1 MGGTQ
6 HHRLQTARPSMQL
19 RAALIRRMVLSG
31 YRPETDGSSTFDL
44 LVWLWKHG
52 SSRLRVLILRSLA
65 QTLERR
71 RRKRPVLRPPSAL
84 PTDSSMTAWLKA
96 HGHGSVDLTAP
107 PRRRPDPGEISL
119 RWLRRSIHRRYRR
132 KPPMMAAVADPVVE
146 AWKTRHESGAA
157 RMVRPSG
164 PLLMPRTRRRKNP
177 RRVFRDELESE
188 LPELPLRL
196 DSVSR
201 QQRVEVLPKR
211 APQVRETTAGAD
223 RSRRTLSRQSGPL
236 RIFLFSV
243 RALRRTLR
251 MAIRL
256 RKAPTVV
263 EVPQAPRTLEDA
275 DLETS
280 LQKVLERLF
289 DGRFKDVRH
298 SRDLLRGVRQ
308 LLEADTDRPLEKDL
322 ALKDEQIQMLEQ
334 KIRRLAA
341 LLKENER
348 QRELMRAAAQVKF
361 QFVSGMGAMTPGV
374 KSGDPKRKVKLDL
387 MREIRALN
395 REIRGEVKALVR
407 SSSPQAPYH
416 NEGEVFEHSPSPV
429 KPLVHPNIV
438 EPPSAESI
446 DEVAAPAS
454 NALPPLNHP

>member
-1 MGGTQ
+1 
-6 HHRLQTARPSMQL
+6 
-19 RAALIRRMVLSG
+19 
-31 YRPETDGSSTFDL
+31 
-44 LVWLWKHG
+44 
-52 SSRLRVLILRSLA
+52 
-65 QTLERR
+65 
-71 RRKRPVLRPPSAL
+71 
-84 PTDSSMTAWLKA
+84 
-96 HGHGSVDLTAP
+96 
-107 PRRRPDPGEISL
+107 
-119 RWLRRSIHRRYRR
+119 
-132 KPPMMAAVADPVVE
+132 
-146 AWKTRHESGAA
+146 
-157 RMVRPSG
+157 
-164 PLLMPRTRRRKNP
+164 
-177 RRVFRDELESE
+177 
-188 LPELPLRL
+188 
-196 DSVSR
+196 
-201 QQRVEVLPKR
+201 
-211 APQVRETTAGAD
+211 
-223 RSRRTLSRQSGPL
+223 L

-348 QRELMRAAAQVKF
+348 QRELVRAAAQVKF

-395 REIRGEVKALVR
+395 REIRGEVKVLVR

-416 NEGEVFEHSPSPV
+416 NEGEVFEH
-429 KPLVHPNIV
+429 
-438 EPPSAESI
+438 
-446 DEVAAPAS
+446 
-454 NALPPLNHP
+454 